1 MSSTITEARPEAFTG
16 SPEQILT
23 DVIHQYGR
31 QVQASIGRRL
41 GRRDPQLAEDLTQEV
56 FIRLWRFYI
65 APGTALD
72 ERLPA
77 LLSVLGKQVLCQ
89 HFNRRRNH
97 ETALDFTDPEQPAA
111 RTLAAPASDT
121 PHLADLFGA
130 LETAKHD
137 LEVIAA
143 DYRAVHRAHLGAQ
156 RGLRCAVQPEAV
168 TRCTARVERLARA
181 ERLALDDFQAAAEDV
196 AAYRAAWN
204 SAAGEQAGTQVLR

>member
-1 MSSTITEARPEAFTG
+1 MPSTTLMPGETFTG
-16 SPEQILT
+16 TPEQILT
-23 DVIHQYGR
+23 DVIRLHSR
-31 QVQASIGRRL
+31 RVQAVIGRRL

-65 APGTALD
+65 APGTVLD

-77 LLSVLGKQVLCQ
+77 LLSVLGRQVLCQ

-111 RTLAAPASDT
+111 RTLAAPASDA
-121 PHLADLFGA
+121 PHLADLFGD

-137 LEVIAA
+137 LEVIAG
-143 DYRAVHRAHLGAQ
+143 DYRAGHRAHISAQ
-156 RGLRCAVQPEAV
+156 TGLRNAVRPETVA
-168 TRCTARVERLARA
+168 RCTDRVQRLAKA
-181 ERLALDDFQAAAEDV
+181 AQLALDDFQAAAEDV

-204 SAAGEQAGTQVLR
+204 SAAADQAGTQVPR

>member
-1 MSSTITEARPEAFTG
+1 MPSTTLMPGETFTG
-16 SPEQILT
+16 TPEQILT
-23 DVIHQYGR
+23 DVIRLHGR
-31 QVQASIGRRL
+31 RVQAVIGRRL

-65 APGTALD
+65 APGTVLD

-77 LLSVLGKQVLCQ
+77 LLTVLGRQVLCQ

-97 ETALDFTDPEQPAA
+97 ETALDFTDPEQSAA
-111 RTLAAPASDT
+111 RTATGPASEV
-121 PHLADLFGA
+121 PHLAALFGD
-130 LETAKHD
+130 LERAKHD

-143 DYRAVHRAHLGAQ
+143 DYRVAHRAHVNA
-156 RGLRCAVQPEAV
+156 RTGLRTAVHPEAV
-168 TRCTARVERLARA
+168 ARCTARVERLARA